1 MKVLRIDLYQESA
14 CYKKPF
20 AYKVTETYPLPPYS
34 TVKGM
39 LHSILNAEEYIPM
52 QISIQGSYESIFN
65 SYNTMYFYKSNEVTT
80 MPLNIHMLFGIDLI
94 IHVKAEMDVLQ
105 RIIDCVKNSSEHFS
119 LGRREDLAR
128 IKNIELVEVKEFEI
142 GEDEEF
148 DENLVINK
156 PIYIP
161 KDKLPCE
168 LKGINY
174 RLNWKYEI
182 VNNIRQWEKIDVLY
196 VDRGEE
202 IDNGVILLDK
212 YKDLIFFN

>member
-52 QISIQGSYESIFN
+52 RVSIQGTYESIFN

-80 MPLNIHMLFGIDLI
+80 MPLNTHMLFGIDLT
-94 IHVKAEMDVLQ
+94 IHVRAEMDILE
-105 RIIDCVKNSSEHFS
+105 RIIDCAKNSCEHFS
-119 LGRREDLAR
+119 LGRREDLVR
-128 IKNIELVEVKEFEI
+128 IKNIELVEVKELEVGD
-142 GEDEEF
+142 GEEL
-148 DENLVINK
+148 DENPVIAK
-156 PIYIP
+156 PVYIP

-174 RLNWKYEI
+174 RLNWKYEVI
-182 VNNIRQWEKIDVLY
+182 NNIRQWEKIDVLY

-202 IDNGVILLDK
+202 INEGVVLQDK
-212 YKDLIFFN
+212 YKDMIFFN